1 MIHHCQ
7 AVKRGAPNRPLLIG
21 DMPFGSY
28 EFKDVD
34 IALKNAYRMVKEGG
48 MDAVKFEGGSEARAN
63 IVKHVVEGGGEFVQT
78 LWKFEA
84 FAIVLCSSDVT
95 SSTDV
100 ILQLL
105 SWVTLA

>member
-7 AVKRGAPNRPLLIG
+7 AVKRGAPNRPLLVG

-28 EFKDVD
+28 EYKDVD

-63 IVKHVVEGGGEFVQT
+63 TVKHVVEGGVAVLGHVGLTPQ
-78 LWKFEA
+78 
-84 FAIVLCSSDVT
+84 AISVLGGFRAQGRT
-95 SSTDV
+95 
-100 ILQLL
+100 
-105 SWVTLA
+105 AANA